1 MSIYKECKFYTH
13 YHDRPSDEQIFL
25 NAFQTVLHTGTN
37 YEILLQLEHT
47 FQSEIED
54 LFASDKVQYY
64 ITLRELEGAPTEG
77 DE

>member
-1 MSIYKECKFYTH
+1 LRIYKECKFYTH
-13 YHDRPSDEQIFL
+13 YHDRPSDEQIFS

-54 LFASDKVQYY
+54 MLKQRDKQ
-64 ITLRELEGAPTEG
+64 IQDL
-77 DE
+77 DNK